1 MYPNSHA
8 HETNAHVST
17 TIYSVL

>member
-17 TIYSVL
+17 TLYSVL